1 MRIEAGKISKKRC
14 LELNLAFDDET
25 NEIIFPDN
33 AEEVEETR
41 SMKFATLGAG
51 DRYFQWPREDLS
63 GGGIKTRELVT
74 INQRTGF
81 TLMTLEER
89 SPYLPPQDSEALR
102 YLNKKFPAQEWST
115 PQ

>member
-63 GGGIKTRELVT
+63 GGDIKTRELVT
-74 INQRTGF
+74 IN
-81 TLMTLEER
+81 LMTLEER
-89 SPYLPPQDSEALR
+89 SPYSPPQDSEALR
-102 YLNKKFPAQEWST
+102 YLNKKFPAEEWST